1 MFGAGD
7 DAGGSIGGVVGS
19 ACVHQWYVSRGG
31 AGTTCG
37 TSRETSLTVEEKK
50 GSLKECNISNLSRGG
65 SNPEKYSLE
74 TWKRVYFYLE
84 CDHGQNMYFRRHGGE
99 QNEGP
104 V

>member
-50 GSLKECNISNLSRGG
+50 GSLKECNISRDQILLKLREASITL
-65 SNPEKYSLE
+65 LE
-74 TWKRVYFYLE
+74 AGVT
-84 CDHGQNMYFRRHGGE
+84 
-99 QNEGP
+99 
-104 V
+104 